1 MARRSRDTR
10 RDRGGSSLRQLPWR
24 SIVNPYPHIEVLS
37 ADQVET
43 IHLASMDLLENQGMR
58 VLHDGARDL
67 LARAGADVDNDSRMV
82 RFDRGLV
89 LEYVAKA
96 PAEFTLHARNPA
108 KNFRLGGRHL
118 AFTSVGGPAYC
129 NDLDRG
135 RRRGRFE
142 DACDYLRLV
151 QSLDIIHQEGGGAFE
166 PIELPAETRH
176 LDLYL
181 SQIRLMD
188 KNWQPV
194 ALGGE
199 RARDA
204 INMARIALGF
214 TAEELAAKPALFAII
229 NTNSPRQLDIPM
241 AEGLIE
247 MASAGQAVCVTPFT
261 LAGAMA
267 PVTLAGTLAQQNAE
281 ALAGITLVQAVRPGA
296 PAVYGAFTSNV
307 DMRSGSPAF
316 GTPEYAKAAQ
326 ASGQLARRYGLPFRS
341 SSVTSS
347 NVVDAQSTY
356 ESAMSLWAAISG
368 GANIIV
374 HAAGWL
380 EGGLTA
386 SFEKLIVDAE
396 MLQMMAEY
404 LQPIEVTPE
413 TLALDAIAEAGP
425 GGHFFGVSHTMS
437 RYQSAF
443 YEPFLSERRNFET
456 WQEAGAE
463 DAQARANRIWK
474 ALLDSYQPPPLDPG
488 VDEELQD
495 YVNRRKAGENP

>member
-1 MARRSRDTR
+1 VARRSRDTR
-10 RDRGGSSLRQLPWR
+10 RDRGGSGLRQLPWQ
-24 SIVNPYPHIEVLS
+24 SIVNSYPHIEVLS

-181 SQIRLMD
+181 SQIRLTD

-214 TAEELAAKPALFAII
+214 TAEELARKPALFAII
-229 NTNSPRQLDIPM
+229 NTNSPR
-241 AEGLIE
+241 
-247 MASAGQAVCVTPFT
+247 
-261 LAGAMA
+261 
-267 PVTLAGTLAQQNAE
+267 
-281 ALAGITLVQAVRPGA
+281 
-296 PAVYGAFTSNV
+296 
-307 DMRSGSPAF
+307 
-316 GTPEYAKAAQ
+316 
-326 ASGQLARRYGLPFRS
+326 
-341 SSVTSS
+341 
-347 NVVDAQSTY
+347 
-356 ESAMSLWAAISG
+356 
-368 GANIIV
+368 
-374 HAAGWL
+374 
-380 EGGLTA
+380 
-386 SFEKLIVDAE
+386 
-396 MLQMMAEY
+396 
-404 LQPIEVTPE
+404 
-413 TLALDAIAEAGP
+413 
-425 GGHFFGVSHTMS
+425 
-437 RYQSAF
+437 
-443 YEPFLSERRNFET
+443 
-456 WQEAGAE
+456 
-463 DAQARANRIWK
+463 
-474 ALLDSYQPPPLDPG
+474 
-488 VDEELQD
+488 
-495 YVNRRKAGENP
+495 